1 VGVMTIDTKEQKDTA
16 TYKLKITNR
25 LDKVNR
31 LVGTYMAQDSDIQ
44 DEFFNTIKNIRE
56 QENRKI

>member
-1 VGVMTIDTKEQKDTA
+1 MTIDTKEQKDTA